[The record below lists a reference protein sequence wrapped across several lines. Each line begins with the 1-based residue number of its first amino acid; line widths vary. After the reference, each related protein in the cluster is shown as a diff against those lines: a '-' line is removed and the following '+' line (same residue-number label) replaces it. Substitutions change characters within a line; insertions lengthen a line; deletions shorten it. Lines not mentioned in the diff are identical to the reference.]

1 MLLLEKRNIAKDFLN
16 QNYLKLIRMKI
27 FNNIREAFEP
37 VTTDI
42 FGGINIMTNYEF
54 NI

>member
-1 MLLLEKRNIAKDFLN
+1 
-16 QNYLKLIRMKI
+16 MKI

-37 VTTDI
+37 VTIDI